1 MSNKLKSIGFKPS
14 KVDECI
20 FYRGNY
26 LFFFYVDDGI
36 FLCPDSNQVDK
47 VIEELKGTGL
57 ELEDRGDVAD
67 YLGINFNY
75 KEDGTI
81 VMSQPQLIDQL
92 IKDIKFKTS
101 KHLPDTLALSTT
113 ILQRDEKAPLF
124 NGKFHYR

>member
-1 MSNKLKSIGFKPS
+1 MNI
-14 KVDECI
+14 
-20 FYRGNY
+20 YRGNY

-36 FLCPDSNQVDK
+36 FLYPDLKQVDK
-47 VIEELKGTGL
+47 AIEKLKGTCL
-57 ELEDRGDVAD
+57 ELVNRGDIAE

-81 VMSQPQLIDQL
+81 VMSQPQLIDQI

-101 KHLPDTLALSTT
+101 KHLPDTPALYTI
-113 ILQRDEKAPLF
+113 ILQRDEKATPF